1 MFIIFFLFKNKLKL
15 LLLSIK
21 KKYNKFKYINIS
33 GKVNKLSFFK
43 KYKIIK
49 IKNINLIKNN
59 IFIKK
64 NIKKKNIINLIIKID
79 SNLLKKLKL
88 IKIKKLC

>member
-1 MFIIFFLFKNKLKL
+1 M
-15 LLLSIK
+15 
-21 KKYNKFKYINIS
+21 
-33 GKVNKLSFFK
+33 SFFK